1 MAEGLNFRADGPL
14 FPLLEGPH
22 QARRRK
28 PREKDKHAMA
38 ATVTRRS
45 ELRKVKFGTTDMQV
59 SELCIG
65 SMTWGSFISDESA
78 ANQLIERGRKVAP
91 QLGIPASLDGWI
103 RRVLLYERKVR
114 ARLPLRSRSPL

>member
-1 MAEGLNFRADGPL
+1 
-14 FPLLEGPH
+14 
-22 QARRRK
+22 
-28 PREKDKHAMA
+28 MA